1 MLLQREDKETKLEKF
16 LRKEGTHLQLRKLF
30 PIWILIL
37 SLLMMKLFQGS
48 KGEDGADS
56 LVGLDCGSG
65 GYWGVFVGFFVI
77 ALGVIFWNSLA
88 ALREH
93 KAKTV
98 LGYTFAEGDIKWT
111 PKIIGISGSVAFI
124 GGILAA
130 LAGVGGGIIFSPLM
144 ISMNVH
150 PSVAISTALYM
161 EMNMVVTTAAQYMI
175 QGKMNYLYALW
186 LMPWVVIGTLIG
198 MSVISKL
205 IRKLGR
211 VSLLLFLLVGV
222 LLCAAAVVTYVD
234 VDDLMDMAAR
244 GESLTKFNSLC

>member
-1 MLLQREDKETKLEKF
+1 M
-16 LRKEGTHLQLRKLF
+16 KLF
-30 PIWILIL
+30 PIWLLIF
-37 SLLMMKLFQGS
+37 SLLMMKLFQGN
-48 KGEDGADS
+48 ANTDS
-56 LVGLDCGSG
+56 IIGIDCGSG
-65 GYWGVFVGFFVI
+65 GYWGVFAGFFVI
-77 ALGVIFWNSLA
+77 ALSVIFLGA
-88 ALREH
+88 MRALREH
-93 KAKTV
+93 KNKTMI
-98 LGYTFAEGDIKWT
+98 GYQFAEGDIKWT
-111 PKIIGISGSVAFI
+111 PKIIGISSTVAFI

-222 LLCAAAVVTYVD
+222 LLCAAAVVTFVD
-234 VDDLMDMAAR
+234 VDDLMEMHAR
-244 GESLTKFNSLC
+244 GESLIEFNSLC